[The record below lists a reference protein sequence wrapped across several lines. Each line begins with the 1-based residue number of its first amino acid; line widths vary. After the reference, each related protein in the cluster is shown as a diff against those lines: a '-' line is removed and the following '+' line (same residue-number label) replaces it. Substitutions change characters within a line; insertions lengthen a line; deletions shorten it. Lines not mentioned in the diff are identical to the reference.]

1 VIVRGHFARRAA
13 EPLPA
18 ASTTHIQREREL
30 VAWIGLR
37 LTRKQQEI
45 LLQVSAHPLLAPHEL
60 ATLLNMQTQTLLRAL
75 SPLRQWG
82 CLQTR
87 ATEMGERLI
96 LGERG
101 IRLLAAQHTVTV
113 THIAESRQH
122 LTDPLIQRGVP
133 YLQHTIR
140 HTAGIYWFVVQMT
153 QAAREQNHRL
163 LWWETGARCARR
175 YRYRGAWHNLLPD
188 ARMAYETKTETIQLW
203 LEWDEGT
210 MRQRS
215 LATKLH
221 AYEQYI
227 KTRQW
232 RLDET
237 VIPLLLIVVPDPG
250 QEQRLSHLAATLLH
264 ETPLHVYVTTASRL
278 EREGP
283 LAPIWLLP
291 SSEQKSM
298 IQRRTWVQGEHS
310 SVC

>member
-1 VIVRGHFARRAA
+1 
-13 EPLPA
+13 
-18 ASTTHIQREREL
+18 
-30 VAWIGLR
+30 
-37 LTRKQQEI
+37 
-45 LLQVSAHPLLAPHEL
+45 
-60 ATLLNMQTQTLLRAL
+60 
-75 SPLRQWG
+75 
-82 CLQTR
+82 
-87 ATEMGERLI
+87 
-96 LGERG
+96 
-101 IRLLAAQHTVTV
+101 V
-113 THIAESRQH
+113 THLAESRQH
-122 LTDPLIQRGVP
+122 MTEPLIQRGVP
-133 YLQHTIR
+133 YLYQTIR
-140 HTAGIYWFVVQMT
+140 HTAGIYRFVIQLT
-153 QAAREQNHRL
+153 QVADEVGHQL

-188 ARMAYETKTETIQLW
+188 ARLAYETGTRTIHLW